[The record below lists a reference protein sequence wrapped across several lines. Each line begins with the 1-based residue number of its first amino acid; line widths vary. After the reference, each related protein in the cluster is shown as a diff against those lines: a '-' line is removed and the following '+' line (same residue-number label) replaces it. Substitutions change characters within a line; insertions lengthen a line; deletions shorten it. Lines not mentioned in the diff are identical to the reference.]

1 MCNHRDCEYLYS
13 CSSNNHLP
21 AAAYLQ
27 AYGRCFWNQTAAF
40 LGDKEKYRKPTPP
53 PRPQWCYCKDKSGH
67 QEVCGQHRD
76 KQDCQVPS
84 YPNEFDHNHQFC
96 RWRINTQVII
106 FS

>member
-1 MCNHRDCEYLYS
+1 MLP
-13 CSSNNHLP
+13 LP

-96 RWRINTQVII
+96 R
-106 FS
+106 

>member
-1 MCNHRDCEYLYS
+1 MTTESVCATIATVSISVSASSPPS
-13 CSSNNHLP
+13 CYPSPP

-40 LGDKEKYRKPTPP
+40 LGDKDKYRKPTPP
-53 PRPQWCYCKDKSGH
+53 PRPQWCYCKDKNGH

-96 RWRINTQVII
+96 R
-106 FS
+106 

>member
-1 MCNHRDCEYLYS
+1 MKDHIFK
-13 CSSNNHLP
+13 
-21 AAAYLQ
+21 AGVGG
-27 AYGRCFWNQTAAF
+27 YGRCFWNQTAAF

-67 QEVCGQHRD
+67 QEVCGQYRD

-84 YPNEFDHNHQFC
+84 YPKEFDHNHQFC
-96 RWRINTQVII
+96 RWRINTHVMV